1 MLYIPYNPQS
11 DPWYQF
17 GNAVANGLGLLADNR
32 MARGE
37 AKNFNSELANDQ
49 ANKMQGLFNQVQSMG
64 NIDAK
69 DDTGWNEANAKLGA
83 MGYSGPKLTRDNREQ
98 IQNGLLNQQQYWGN
112 FDRFNEG
119 KRFHDSDY
127 QDYNKYRLGMPGLLS

>member
-119 KRFHDSDY
+119 KHFHDSDY
-127 QDYNKYRLGMPGLLS
+127 QDYNKYRLGMPGLLG

>member
-112 FDRFNEG
+112 FDRFNDG

-127 QDYNKYRLGMPGLLS
+127 QDYNKYRLGMPGLLG

>member
-69 DDTGWNEANAKLGA
+69 DETGWNEANAKLGA

-127 QDYNKYRLGMPGLLS
+127 QDYNKYRLGMPGLLG

>member
-64 NIDAK
+64 NIDAN

-98 IQNGLLNQQQYWGN
+98 IQNGLLNQWSGLN
-112 FDRFNEG
+112 LA
-119 KRFHDSDY
+119 
-127 QDYNKYRLGMPGLLS
+127 KYRLMYKKLLCKPQIVLVLTLTC

>member
-37 AKNFNSELANDQ
+37 AKNFNSELAIDQ

-83 MGYSGPKLTRDNREQ
+83 MGYNGPKLTRDNREQ

-127 QDYNKYRLGMPGLLS
+127 QDYNKYRLGMPGLLG

>member
-127 QDYNKYRLGMPGLLS
+127 QDYNKYRLGIPGLLG

>member
-37 AKNFNSELANDQ
+37 AKNFNSKLANDQ

-127 QDYNKYRLGMPGLLS
+127 QDYNKYRLGMPGLLG

>member
-1 MLYIPYNPQS
+1 MLYIPYDSQS

-127 QDYNKYRLGMPGLLS
+127 QDYNKYRLGMPGLLG

>member
-1 MLYIPYNPQS
+1 MLYIPYDPKS

-49 ANKMQGLFNQVQSMG
+49 ANKTQGLFNQVQSMG

-69 DDTGWNEANAKLGA
+69 DETGWNEANAKLGA
-83 MGYSGPKLTRDNREQ
+83 MGYNGPKLTRDNREQ

-127 QDYNKYRLGMPGLLS
+127 QDYNKYRLGMPGLLG

>member
-1 MLYIPYNPQS
+1 MLYIPYDPKS

-127 QDYNKYRLGMPGLLS
+127 QDYNKYRLGMPGLLG

>member
-17 GNAVANGLGLLADNR
+17 GNAVANGLGLMADTSV
-32 MARGE
+32 ARSE

-127 QDYNKYRLGMPGLLS
+127 QDYNKY

>member
-98 IQNGLLNQQQYWGN
+98 IQNWLLNQQQYWGN

-127 QDYNKYRLGMPGLLS
+127 QDYNKYRLGMPGLLG

>member
-127 QDYNKYRLGMPGLLS
+127 QDYNKYRLGMPGLLG

>member
-64 NIDAK
+64 NIDTK

-127 QDYNKYRLGMPGLLS
+127 QDYNKYRLGMPGLLG

>member
-69 DDTGWNEANAKLGA
+69 DETGWNEANAKLGA

-112 FDRFNEG
+112 FDRFNGG

-127 QDYNKYRLGMPGLLS
+127 QDYNKYRLGMPGLLG

>member
-37 AKNFNSELANDQ
+37 AKNFNNELANDQ

-127 QDYNKYRLGMPGLLS
+127 QDYNKYRLGMPGLLG

>member
-1 MLYIPYNPQS
+1 MLYIPYDPQS

-127 QDYNKYRLGMPGLLS
+127 QDYNKYRLGMPGLLG

>member
-98 IQNGLLNQQQYWGN
+98 IQNGLLNQQQYWDN

-127 QDYNKYRLGMPGLLS
+127 QDYNKYRLGMPGLLG

>member
-98 IQNGLLNQQQYWGN
+98 IQNGLLDQQQYWGN

-127 QDYNKYRLGMPGLLS
+127 QDYNKYRLGMPGLLG

>member
-49 ANKMQGLFNQVQSMG
+49 ANKIQGLFNQVQSMG

-127 QDYNKYRLGMPGLLS
+127 QDYNKYRLGMPGLLG

>member
-49 ANKMQGLFNQVQSMG
+49 ANKMQGLFDQVQSMG

-119 KRFHDSDY
+119 KRFHDGDY
-127 QDYNKYRLGMPGLLS
+127 QDYNKYRLGMPGLLG

>member
-17 GNAVANGLGLLADNR
+17 GNVVANGLGLLADNR

-127 QDYNKYRLGMPGLLS
+127 QDYNKYRLGMPGLLG